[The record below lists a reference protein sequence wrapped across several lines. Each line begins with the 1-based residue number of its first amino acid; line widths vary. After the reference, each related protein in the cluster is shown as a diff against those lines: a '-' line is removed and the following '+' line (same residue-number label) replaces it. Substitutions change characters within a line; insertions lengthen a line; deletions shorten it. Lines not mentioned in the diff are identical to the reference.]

1 MKPIRHLISIVFLF
15 CGLTAWGG
23 EKVYDHSDMVG
34 TYMYNENQEYI
45 LDLHL
50 HSDNTFMVANTVSDK
65 TYKYFGK
72 WEVKDDLVVL
82 NFDKQQADSL
92 QVHELDKY
100 VMKEMEILDKD
111 SLFWGHHLQDGY
123 EKRVVLQRN
132 DISGSSRTRKDK
144 NEVWKD
150 LIEQVVR
157 DVVG

>member
-1 MKPIRHLISIVFLF
+1 MKLIRHLISIVFLF

-23 EKVYDHSDMVG
+23 ERGYDQNDMVG
-34 TYMYNENQEYI
+34 TYKYEIPEYV
-45 LDLHL
+45 LNLHL
-50 HSDNTFMVANTVSDK
+50 HTDNTFMVTNTVSDN
-65 TYKYFGK
+65 TYKHFGK
-72 WEVKDDLVVL
+72 WEVKDDTL
-82 NFDKQQADSL
+82 KT
-92 QVHELDKY
+92 HELDKY

-132 DISGSSRTRKDK
+132 DISGSSRRRKDK

>member
-1 MKPIRHLISIVFLF
+1 MKIIKHIVILVLMLCGIS
-15 CGLTAWGG
+15 AKGG
-23 EKVYDHSDMVG
+23 ERGYDNSDMVG
-34 TYMYNENQEYI
+34 TYKYNENQEYV

-65 TYKYFGK
+65 TYKFFGK
-72 WEVKDDLVVL
+72 WEVKEDLVIL
-82 NFDKQQADSL
+82 HFDEHEADTL

-111 SLFWGHHLQDGY
+111 SLFWGHHLQEGY

-132 DISGSSRTRKDK
+132 DISGSSRTRKGK
-144 NEVWKD
+144 NEAWKD

>member
-1 MKPIRHLISIVFLF
+1 MLTSDDGCRSKCPSYFQINTMKPIRHLISIVLLV

-23 EKVYDHSDMVG
+23 ERGYDQND
-34 TYMYNENQEYI
+34 T
-45 LDLHL
+45 L
-50 HSDNTFMVANTVSDK
+50 K
-65 TYKYFGK
+65 T
-72 WEVKDDLVVL
+72 
-82 NFDKQQADSL
+82 
-92 QVHELDKY
+92 HELDKY

-111 SLFWGHHLQDGY
+111 SLFWGHHLQEGY

-132 DISGSSRTRKDK
+132 DISDPSRRRKGK

>member
-23 EKVYDHSDMVG
+23 ERGYDQNDMVG
-34 TYMYNENQEYI
+34 TYKYEIPEYV
-45 LDLHL
+45 LNLHL
-50 HSDNTFMVANTVSDK
+50 HTDNTFMVTNTVSDN
-65 TYKYFGK
+65 TYKHFGK
-72 WEVKDDLVVL
+72 WEVKEDLVVL
-82 NFDKQQADSL
+82 HFDEHEADSV

-100 VMKEMEILDKD
+100 VMKE
-111 SLFWGHHLQDGY
+111 
-123 EKRVVLQRN
+123 
-132 DISGSSRTRKDK
+132 

>member
-1 MKPIRHLISIVFLF
+1 MNPIRHLISIVFLF

-23 EKVYDHSDMVG
+23 ERGYDQNDMVG
-34 TYMYNENQEYI
+34 TYKYEIPEYV
-45 LDLHL
+45 LNLHL
-50 HSDNTFMVANTVSDK
+50 HTDNTFMVTSTVSDD
-65 TYKYFGK
+65 TYKHFGK
-72 WEVKDDLVVL
+72 WEVKEDLVVL
-82 NFDKQQADSL
+82 HFDEHEADTV

-111 SLFWGHHLQDGY
+111 SLFWGHHLQEGY

-132 DISGSSRTRKDK
+132 DISGSSRTRKGK